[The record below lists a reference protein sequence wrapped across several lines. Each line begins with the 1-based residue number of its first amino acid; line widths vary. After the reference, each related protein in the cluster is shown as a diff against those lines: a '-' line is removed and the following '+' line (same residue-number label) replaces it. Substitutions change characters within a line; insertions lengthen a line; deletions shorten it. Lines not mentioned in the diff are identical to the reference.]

1 MSVLEKFSAGAIQAL
16 NAAREEALRL
26 EFEQV
31 NADHLLL
38 GLLHEHQGVPA
49 RALRTHRVEL
59 KQLRLAVE
67 QLFGRGYSLIRAEDL
82 VFSPA
87 VLSALARS
95 AQANPLLVEGQ
106 DILLALLQEQV
117 GPSVEVLRHLRLA
130 PEAIAASVRELA
142 SKVDEATAEPVVP
155 TRFNH
160 RLLTLPG
167 RSVLS
172 YAFSAARH
180 FGHTIVGTEQLL
192 TGLLYVKEGLASQ
205 VLALGGVEA
214 LEVEAVAARV
224 IGRGSGTVSGL
235 VVLSRWCEEIL
246 EAAWAE
252 ARRHKHAQVGT
263 GHILLGLIDL
273 DVSGALYLMDHL
285 DINLAQ
291 LREDVLSAFAAA
303 PGNPEPPLAED
314 VVDEDDVLLE
324 EA

>member
-1 MSVLEKFSAGAIQAL
+1 
-16 NAAREEALRL
+16 
-26 EFEQV
+26 
-31 NADHLLL
+31 
-38 GLLHEHQGVPA
+38 
-49 RALRTHRVEL
+49 VEL
-59 KQLRLAVE
+59 KQMRLAVE
-67 QLFGRGYSLIRAEDL
+67 QLSGRGYSLIRAEAL
-82 VFSPA
+82 VVSPPVRA
-87 VLSALARS
+87 ALARS

-117 GPSVEVLRHLRLA
+117 GPSVEVLKHFRLV
-130 PEAIAASVRELA
+130 PEAIAATVRELT
-142 SKVDEATAEPVVP
+142 SKEDEGAAEPIVP

-205 VLALGGVEA
+205 VLTYNGVDA
-214 LEVEAVAARV
+214 LEIEAVAARV

-246 EAAWAE
+246 EAAWAQ
-252 ARRHKHAQVGT
+252 ARRLKHAQVGT
-263 GHILLGLIDL
+263 GHVLLGLIDL

-291 LREDVLSAFAAA
+291 LREDVLGAFAADA
-303 PGNPEPPLAED
+303 GNPEPALTFEQA
-314 VVDEDDVLLE
+314 DDDALLE